1 MGGSLQDLIPGLREA
16 VELYRAEAFEAFA
29 GVEPKICQA
38 VEIRPLTSRMFMD
51 LEGGECA
58 FVARVDRPVDET
70 DIGVFLWRCSPFYE
84 RGNEDL
90 RRYFQANL
98 VFLPFVDARTE
109 IYDFLRRS
117 LAGMPL
123 WKGKV
128 RATPGVGQWQSR
140 LVHMFAKEYGWT
152 EDYILDLPLRR
163 LWQYANRIVEDSD
176 PAYKEQAPA
185 ALKLRADFLERV
197 NTPVSTQPPGTPGLN

>member
-1 MGGSLQDLIPGLREA
+1 MGGSLQELIPGLAEA
-16 VELYRAEAFEAFA
+16 VERYRAEAFEAFA
-29 GVEPKICQA
+29 GVEPKICSA
-38 VEIRPLTSRMFMD
+38 IEVRPLTSRMFMD

-58 FVARVDRPVDET
+58 FVARTGRRVDET
-70 DIGVFLWRCSPFYE
+70 DVGVLLWRCSPFYE

-90 RRYFQANL
+90 RRFFQANL
-98 VFLPFVDARTE
+98 VWMPFEDARDQ
-109 IYDFLRRS
+109 IFDYLRRS

-128 RATPGVGQWQSR
+128 WATPGVGQWQSR

-163 LWQYANRIVEDSD
+163 LWQYANRIVEDAD
-176 PAYKEQAPA
+176 PSYKEQAPA
-185 ALKLRADFLERV
+185 ALKLRAEFLERA
-197 NTPVSTQPPGTPGLN
+197 NLKPPATPGVN